1 MDGSEFAA
9 ARGYRLEPP
18 GHPLGAS
25 CGAEGPSLGPIPLL
39 AKTAKG
45 FEPRPLAELNRVL
58 SFVFDR
64 EIDCAGLIPG
74 LTSIARALDAGDL
87 ALAMITTTHLRLPYL
102 SEEEGRRAASVS
114 ALNKA
119 SPDDPEHPGWPAGAP
134 GGCGGQ
140 FRPKDETGGSIQSG
154 LKQKTEEALERRAQR
169 AFIRQLLRNA
179 LSARAAG
186 LLGEAVA
193 NAVPG
198 LNVPADIAL
207 AAQVLETAA
216 EFAALKR
223 DADAALEFVKY
234 GPYTLEELLVDKE
247 ERSFS
252 TYAEFKKFD
261 VKKFYGE
268 AGEGFQ
274 YHHLIL
280 QSNSDGISS
289 GQIHSSRT
297 IIRIPTLLHEEINGE
312 YERKDQASGLS
323 LRKALKGCPVS
334 KQFDEGLKVLRR
346 VGIIR

>member
-1 MDGSEFAA
+1 MDGTEFAA

-18 GHPLGAS
+18 GHPQGAS

-39 AKTAKG
+39 AKTATG

-58 SFVFDR
+58 SFVFAR

-74 LTSIARALDAGDL
+74 LTSVACALDSGDL

-102 SEEEGRRAASVS
+102 SEEEARRAASVS

-119 SPDDPEHPGWPAGAP
+119 SPDDPEHPGWPAGTP
-134 GGCGGQ
+134 GGCGGR
-140 FRPKDETGGSIQSG
+140 FRPKDEAGDETQSG
-154 LKQKTEEALERRAQR
+154 RKQKTEEALERRAQR
-169 AFIRQLLRNA
+169 AFIRQLLRKA
-179 LSARAAG
+179 LSARAASI
-186 LLGEAVA
+186 LGEAAA
-193 NAVPG
+193 NAIPG

-207 AAQVLETAA
+207 AAQIVEAAA

-234 GPYTLEELLVDKE
+234 GPYNLEDLFVDKE

-261 VKKFYGE
+261 VEKVYGE
-268 AGEGFQ
+268 ADEGFQ

-280 QSNSDGISS
+280 QSNSEGISS
-289 GQIHSSRT
+289 GAIHSSRT

-312 YERKDQASGLS
+312 YERKDKTTGQS
-323 LRKALKGCPVS
+323 LRQALKGCPANE
-334 KQFDEGLKVLRR
+334 QYDEGLKVLRR
-346 VGIIR
+346 VGIIE